1 MIFRN
6 LIPRSLQQ
14 RFLTEEAMK
23 EKKAEKIKIVLAT
36 RNPNK
41 VREIRRL
48 VTDADIKCIEL
59 LSLDD
64 IGYHDEIPETGST
77 FAENAYIKASVPA
90 SLGYYGLADDSG
102 LEVDFLLGA
111 PGVYSAR
118 YAGEPCDDVANNE
131 KLLDELL
138 DVDDELRTARYVS
151 VISFVSPYSVSEGG
165 LFKGTC
171 EGRILRK
178 GRGSGGFGY
187 DPLFFS
193 DELGKTFAEVSLEE
207 KNTVSHRARAL
218 CGLIEHL
225 KYVFG
230 DR

>member
-1 MIFRN
+1 MD
-6 LIPRSLQQ
+6 
-14 RFLTEEAMK
+14 
-23 EKKAEKIKIVLAT
+23 EKKTGKVKIVLAT

-48 VTDADIKCIEL
+48 IGDAGLNRVEL

-64 IGYHDEIPETGST
+64 IGYSGEIEETGET

-118 YAGEPCDDVANNE
+118 YAGEPCGDEANNE

-138 DVDDELRTARYVS
+138 GVDEELRTARYVS
-151 VISFVSPYSVSEGG
+151 VISFVSPFSVSEGG
-165 LFKGTC
+165 TFKGTC
-171 EGRILRK
+171 EGVILKSPR
-178 GRGSGGFGY
+178 GRGGFGY

-193 DELGKTFAEVSLEE
+193 TELQKTFAEVTLDE
-207 KNTVSHRARAL
+207 KNKVSHRARAL
-218 CGLIEHL
+218 AGLTDHL
-225 KYVFG
+225 KTLFG
-230 DR
+230 NGK